1 MEFNELKDEELAV
14 KAQKNG
20 EGLEILMA
28 RYKNMVNSFARSYFL
43 SDGDVDD
50 LIQEGLVGLFKAISS
65 YNGKASFSSH
75 AYTCIKSSIISAV
88 KKSNRLKNAPL
99 LNYVSLT
106 GASEDSND
114 KTDIILD
121 KAFGP
126 EEIYINAESMQELNN
141 VIENTL
147 SKFENNILAL
157 YLNGYSYS
165 DIAIKTNKDVK
176 SIDNALQRIRKKLV
190 VIIKGKD

>member
-1 MEFNELKDEELAV
+1 MEISELKDEELALKV
-14 KAQKNG
+14 QKNG
-20 EGLEILMA
+20 EGLEIIMA

-50 LIQEGLVGLFKAISS
+50 LIQEGLVGLFKAVTT

-106 GASEDSND
+106 GGSDDGGD
-114 KTDIILD
+114 KTDIITD
-121 KAFGP
+121 KSFGP
-126 EEIYINAESMQELNN
+126 EEIYINAESMQELNKK
-141 VIENTL
+141 IELTL

-165 DIAIKTNKDVK
+165 DIAVKTNKDVK